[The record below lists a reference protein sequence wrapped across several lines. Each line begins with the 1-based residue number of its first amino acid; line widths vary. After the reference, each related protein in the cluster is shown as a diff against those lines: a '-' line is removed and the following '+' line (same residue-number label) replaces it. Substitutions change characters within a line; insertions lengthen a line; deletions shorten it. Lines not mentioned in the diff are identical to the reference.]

1 MYISYIDRF
10 QYRDDARV
18 SHPRPGI
25 RLQPEKGFDMNRGSI
40 SLAALLWLIIGF
52 LVIYPLSIL
61 VLESFKIAPT
71 DTWGIGNYLEFFRD
85 TYYLKTFANTLV
97 LSSLVL
103 LTATLFGVPLA
114 YILARYRQW
123 GKTVFTALILLPI
136 VLPAYAGVFA
146 FIIFFGKY
154 GTVNLLLM
162 DSGLIEAPINFIY
175 GLHGLVFV
183 QALHMLP
190 FIVLGLSAGFTNIDP
205 CFEEAAE
212 VEGASGFRRF
222 FTVSLPLC
230 TPSYLAG
237 AVIVF
242 LWPFTDWLTPLILGQ
257 VDFLPSVAYI
267 NIAYHFTDVHRKYLG
282 IVAVIVSSLVC
293 ISLFL
298 LARWWVERKK
308 YTGLSKGTTSEG
320 RVIEPSPLV
329 KSGAYLYMFFIAGL
343 VLLIPIVLG
352 LSAFSRRWVLEP
364 FPTYWTLDNFRLILL
379 ESPLLIK
386 NSFLFS
392 GVALLFGI
400 AFGLPAAY
408 IIVRTQVPGK
418 DALDFVITLML
429 AFPGMAVGV
438 AYLFGFWEGIPLA
451 RYWIIMP
458 LALFARRLPYFLRMA
473 HSSYLQLD
481 SSLEEASEVSG
492 VGKLRTFFSI
502 SLPLLLKG
510 VLVGVVMF
518 FIMAFQ
524 EISTAI
530 FLYRGGWETL
540 PIGIYLNWHRGMEFG
555 IAAAMAFLMIVITF
569 ILLLIISRVAGGILK
584 AAWGP
589 GGT

>member
-1 MYISYIDRF
+1 MS
-10 QYRDDARV
+10 
-18 SHPRPGI
+18 
-25 RLQPEKGFDMNRGSI
+25 RGNI
-40 SLAALLWLIIGF
+40 SLAALLWLVIAF
-52 LVIYPLSIL
+52 LVLYPMSIL
-61 VLESFKIAPT
+61 VLQSLKIAET
-71 DTWGIGNYLEFFRD
+71 DTWGISNYLEFFQD
-85 TYYLKTFANTLV
+85 TYYLKTFGNTLL
-97 LSSLVL
+97 LSTLVL
-103 LTATLFGVPLA
+103 LTTTLFGIPLA
-114 YILARYRQW
+114 YILARYRHW

-136 VLPAYAGVFA
+136 VLPAFAGVFA

-154 GTVNLLLM
+154 GTLNLLLM
-162 DSGLIEAPINFIY
+162 DTGLIKTPINFIY
-175 GLHGLVFV
+175 GIHGLVFV
-183 QALHMLP
+183 QSLHMLP

-222 FTVSLPLC
+222 ITVTLPLC
-230 TPSYLAG
+230 TPTYMAG

-267 NIAYHFTDVHRKYLG
+267 NIAYHFTDVHRKFMG
-282 IVAVIVSSLVC
+282 IVAVIVSSIVC

-308 YTGLSKGTTSEG
+308 YTGLSKGTTAEG

-329 KSGAYLYMFFIAGL
+329 KLGAYVYMIFIAIL

-352 LSAFSRRWVLEP
+352 LSAFSRRWVFEP
-364 FPTYWTLDNFRLILL
+364 FPTYWTLENFRVILL
-379 ESPLLIK
+379 ESPLLIQ
-386 NSFLFS
+386 NSFVFS
-392 GVALLFGI
+392 GVALIFGI

-408 IIVRTQVPGK
+408 IIVRTRVPGRN
-418 DALDFVITLML
+418 ALDFVITLML
-429 AFPGMAVGV
+429 AFPGIAVGV
-438 AYLFGFWEGIPLA
+438 GYLLGFWKGIPLA
-451 RYWIIMP
+451 QYWIIMP

-481 SSLEEASEVSG
+481 ISLEEASEVSG
-492 VGKLRTFFSI
+492 ASKLRTFLNI
-502 SLPLLLKG
+502 SLPLLIKG

>member
-1 MYISYIDRF
+1 MW
-10 QYRDDARV
+10 
-18 SHPRPGI
+18 
-25 RLQPEKGFDMNRGSI
+25 RGNL
-40 SLAALLWLIIGF
+40 SLAALLWLVVAF

-61 VLESFKIAPT
+61 LLESFKIAAT
-71 DTWGIGNYLEFFRD
+71 GGWGIGNYLGFFQE
-85 TYYLKTFANTLV
+85 TYYLKTFGNTLMLSTLV
-97 LSSLVL
+97 LLV
-103 LTATLFGVPLA
+103 TTLFGVPLA
-114 YILARYRQW
+114 YILARYRQY
-123 GKTVFTALILLPI
+123 GKTVLTALILLPI

-146 FIIFFGKY
+146 FIIFLGKY

-162 DSGLIEAPINFIY
+162 DLGVIRQPINFIY
-175 GLHGLVFV
+175 GFHGLVFI
-183 QALHMLP
+183 QSLHMLP
-190 FIVLGLSAGFTNIDP
+190 FIVLSLSAGFTNIDP
-205 CFEEAAE
+205 AFEEAAE
-212 VEGASGFRRF
+212 VEGATGFRRF
-222 FTVSLPLC
+222 LTVTLPLC

-237 AVIVF
+237 AVLVF
-242 LWPFTDWLTPLILGQ
+242 LWPFTDWLTPMILGQ

-267 NIAYHFTDVHRKYLG
+267 NISYHFTDVHRKYMG
-282 IVAVIVSSLVC
+282 IVAVVVSSLVC

-298 LARWWVERKK
+298 LARRWVERKK

-320 RVIEPSPLV
+320 RVIEPGPVL
-329 KSGAYLYMFFIAGL
+329 KSAAYLYMAFIAVL
-343 VLLIPIVLG
+343 VLLIPVVLG
-352 LSAFSRRWVLEP
+352 LAAFSRRWVFEP
-364 FPTYWTLDNFRLILL
+364 FPTFWTLANFKLILL

-392 GVALLFGI
+392 GMALLFGMV
-400 AFGLPAAY
+400 FGLPAAY
-408 IIVRTQVPGK
+408 IIVRTRVPGK
-418 DALDFVITLML
+418 NVLDFVITLML

-438 AYLFGFWEGIPLA
+438 SYLLGFWRGIPLA
-451 RYWIIMP
+451 THWIIMP

-481 SSLEEASEVSG
+481 VSLEEASEVSG
-492 VGKLRTFFSI
+492 VGKFKTFFYI

-518 FIMAFQ
+518 FVMAFQ

-569 ILLLIISRVAGGILK
+569 ILLLIIAKISGGILK

>member
-1 MYISYIDRF
+1 MS
-10 QYRDDARV
+10 
-18 SHPRPGI
+18 
-25 RLQPEKGFDMNRGSI
+25 RGNVI
-40 SLAALLWLIIGF
+40 LAALLWAIIAF
-52 LVIYPLSIL
+52 FVLYPLSIL
-61 VLESFKIAPT
+61 VLESFKISGT
-71 DTWGIGNYLEFFRD
+71 DNWGLNNYVEFFRD
-85 TYYLKTFANTLV
+85 TYYLKTFGNTLL
-97 LSSLVL
+97 LSTLLL
-103 LTATLFGVPLA
+103 LTTTIFGVPLA
-114 YILARYRQW
+114 YILARYRHR

-136 VLPAYAGVFA
+136 VLPAFAGVFA

-154 GTVNLLLM
+154 GTLNLLLM
-162 DSGLIEAPINFIY
+162 DIGIIEEPVNFIY
-175 GLHGLVFV
+175 GLHGLVFI

-205 CFEEAAE
+205 SFEEAAE

-222 FTVSLPLC
+222 FTITLPLC

-237 AVIVF
+237 AVLVF

-257 VDFLPSVAYI
+257 VDFLPSVSYI
-267 NIAYHFTDVHRKYLG
+267 NISYHFTDVHRKYMG
-282 IVAVIVSSLVC
+282 IVATVVSAVVC

-298 LARWWVERKK
+298 LARWWVEKRK

-320 RVIEPSPLV
+320 RVVEPSPFVRL
-329 KSGAYLYMFFIAGL
+329 GAYVFMAFIAVL

-352 LSAFSRRWVLEP
+352 LSAFSRRWVFEP
-364 FPTYWTLDNFRLILL
+364 FPTYWTLENFRLILL
-379 ESPLLIK
+379 ESPGLVK

-392 GVALLFGI
+392 GIALLFGI

-408 IIVRTQVPGK
+408 LIVRTRVPGK

-429 AFPGMAVGV
+429 AFPGIAVGV
-438 AYLFGFWEGIPLA
+438 SYLLAFWQGIPLA
-451 RYWIIMP
+451 THWIIMP

-481 SSLEEASEVSG
+481 PSLEEASEVSG
-492 VGKLRTFFSI
+492 AGKIRTFFSI

-569 ILLLIISRVAGGILK
+569 ILLMIISRIGGGVLK
-584 AAWGP
+584 AAWGA
-589 GGT
+589 GEN

>member
-1 MYISYIDRF
+1 MS
-10 QYRDDARV
+10 
-18 SHPRPGI
+18 
-25 RLQPEKGFDMNRGSI
+25 RGNI
-40 SLAALLWLIIGF
+40 SLAALLWLVIAF
-52 LVIYPLSIL
+52 LLIYPLSIL
-61 VLESFKIAPT
+61 VLESFKIAGT
-71 DTWGIGNYLEFFRD
+71 DRWGINNYLGFFQEA
-85 TYYLKTFANTLV
+85 YYLKIFGNTLL
-97 LSSLVL
+97 LSTLVL
-103 LTATLFGVPLA
+103 LTTTLFGVPLA
-114 YILARYRQW
+114 YILARYRTRW
-123 GKTVFTALILLPI
+123 KTVFTALILLPI

-154 GTVNLLLM
+154 GTLNLLLVET
-162 DSGLIEAPINFIY
+162 GLIKTPINFIY
-175 GLHGLVFV
+175 GLHGLVFI
-183 QALHMLP
+183 QSLHMLP
-190 FIVLGLSAGFTNIDP
+190 FIVLSLSAGFTNIDP
-205 CFEEAAE
+205 SFEEAAE

-222 FTVSLPLC
+222 FTVTLPLC
-230 TPSYLAG
+230 TPTYLAG

-257 VDFLPSVAYI
+257 IDFLPSTAYI
-267 NIAYHFTDVHRKYLG
+267 NIAYHFTDMHRKFMG
-282 IVAVIVSSLVC
+282 IVAVVVSSVVC
-293 ISLFL
+293 IGLFL
-298 LARWWVERKK
+298 LVRWWVERKK

-320 RVIEPSPLV
+320 RVIEPGLLV
-329 KSGAYLYMFFIAGL
+329 KLGAYLYMFFIAGL

-352 LSAFSRRWVLEP
+352 LAAFSRRWVLEP
-364 FPTYWTLDNFRLILL
+364 FPTYWTLENFRVILL
-379 ESPLLIK
+379 ETPLLIQ
-386 NSFLFS
+386 NSFVFS
-392 GVALLFGI
+392 GLALLFGV

-408 IIVRTQVPGK
+408 IIVRTRVPGRH
-418 DALDFVITLML
+418 ALDFVITLML
-429 AFPGMAVGV
+429 AFPGIAVGV
-438 AYLFGFWEGIPLA
+438 SYLLAFWKGIPLA
-451 RYWIIMP
+451 MYWIIMP

-481 SSLEEASEVSG
+481 ISLEEASEVSG
-492 VGKLRTFFSI
+492 AGKLRTFLNI

-569 ILLLIISRVAGGILK
+569 ILLLIISRIGGGILK

-589 GGT
+589 GET

>member
-1 MYISYIDRF
+1 MT
-10 QYRDDARV
+10 
-18 SHPRPGI
+18 
-25 RLQPEKGFDMNRGSI
+25 RGNILLST
-40 SLAALLWLIIGF
+40 LLWSIIAF
-52 LVIYPLSIL
+52 LVLYPLSIL
-61 VLESFKIAPT
+61 LVESFKIAGT
-71 DTWGIGNYLEFFRD
+71 GGWGISNYLEFFKD
-85 TYYLKTFANTLV
+85 TYYLKTFGNTLF
-97 LSSLVL
+97 LSTLVL
-103 LTATLFGVPLA
+103 LTTTLFGIPLS
-114 YILARYRQW
+114 YILARYRQR

-146 FIIFFGKY
+146 FIIFFGRF
-154 GTVNLLLM
+154 GTVNLLLIDM
-162 DSGLIEAPINFIY
+162 GLIKEPINFIY

-183 QALHMLP
+183 QSLHMLP
-190 FIVLGLSAGFTNIDP
+190 FIVLSLSAGFTNIDP

-212 VEGASGFRRF
+212 VEGASGFWRF
-222 FTVSLPLC
+222 LTVTLPLC
-230 TPSYLAG
+230 TPTYLAG

-267 NIAYHFTDVHRKYLG
+267 NIAYHFTDMHRKYMG
-282 IVAVIVSSLVC
+282 IVAVVVSSIVC
-293 ISLFL
+293 ITLFL

-308 YTGLSKGTTSEG
+308 YTGLSKGTTAEG

-329 KSGAYLYMFFIAGL
+329 KVGSYVYMIFIALL

-352 LSAFSRRWVLEP
+352 LAAFSRRWVLEP
-364 FPTYWTLDNFRLILL
+364 FPSYWTLENFRLILL
-379 ESPLLIK
+379 ESPGLIM
-386 NSFLFS
+386 NSFKFS
-392 GVALLFGI
+392 LIALLFGI
-400 AFGLPAAY
+400 VFGLPAAY
-408 IIVRTQVPGK
+408 LIVRTRMPGR

-429 AFPGMAVGV
+429 AFPGIAVGV
-438 AYLFGFWEGIPLA
+438 SYLLGFWKTTPVPLA
-451 RYWIIMP
+451 DYWIIMA

-473 HSSYLQLD
+473 HASYLQLD
-481 SSLEEASEVSG
+481 ISLEEASEVSG
-492 VGKLRTFFSI
+492 AGKIRTFFNI

-530 FLYRGGWETL
+530 FLYKGGWETL

-569 ILLLIISRVAGGILK
+569 ILLLIISRISGGVLK

>member
-1 MYISYIDRF
+1 MS
-10 QYRDDARV
+10 
-18 SHPRPGI
+18 
-25 RLQPEKGFDMNRGSI
+25 RGDY
-40 SLAALLWLIIGF
+40 SLSTFIWLVIAL

-61 VLESFKIAPT
+61 LFESFKIVET
-71 DTWGIGNYLEFFRD
+71 GGFGIGNFLEFFQD
-85 TYYLKTFANTLV
+85 AYYLKTFANTLW
-97 LSSLVL
+97 LSTLVL
-103 LTATLFGVPLA
+103 LTSTVFGIPLA
-114 YILARYRQW
+114 YILARYRQY
-123 GKTVFTALILLPI
+123 GKTIFTALILLPI

-146 FIIFFGKY
+146 FVIFFGKF
-154 GTVNLLLM
+154 GTLNLLLM
-162 DSGLIEAPINFIY
+162 ETGLIRTPINFIY

-190 FIVLGLSAGFTNIDP
+190 FIVLSLAAGFTQIDP
-205 CFEEAAE
+205 AFEEAAE

-222 FTVSLPLC
+222 ITVTLPLC
-230 TPSYLAG
+230 TPTYLAG

-257 VDFLPSVAYI
+257 VDYLPSIAYI
-267 NIAYHFTDVHRKYLG
+267 NIAYHFTDVHRKYMG
-282 IVAVIVSSLVC
+282 IVAVVVSSVVC

-298 LARWWVERKK
+298 LARWWVEKKK

-320 RVIEPSPLV
+320 RIIEPGLLIKTS
-329 KSGAYLYMFFIAGL
+329 AYLYMGL
-343 VLLIPIVLG
+343 TAFVVLLIPIVLG
-352 LSAFSRRWVLEP
+352 LSAFSRRWVFTP
-364 FPTYWTLDNFRLILL
+364 FPTYWTLDNFKVILA
-379 ESPLLIK
+379 ESPLLVQ
-386 NSFLFS
+386 NSFVFS
-392 GVALLFGI
+392 AVALLFGI
-400 AFGLPAAY
+400 VFGLPAAY
-408 IIVRTQVPGK
+408 LIVRTKVRGK

-429 AFPGMAVGV
+429 AFPGMAIGV
-438 AYLFGFWEGIPLA
+438 SYLLAFWNTIPLA
-451 RYWIIMP
+451 THWMIMP

-481 SSLEEASEVSG
+481 ISLEEASEVSG
-492 VGKLRTFFSI
+492 VGKLRTFFYI
-502 SLPLLLKG
+502 SLPLLIKG

-569 ILLLIISRVAGGILK
+569 ILLLIISRIGGSILK

-589 GGT
+589 GSR

>member
-1 MYISYIDRF
+1 MT
-10 QYRDDARV
+10 
-18 SHPRPGI
+18 
-25 RLQPEKGFDMNRGSI
+25 RGNF
-40 SLAALLWLIIGF
+40 SLAALLWSVVAF
-52 LVIYPLSIL
+52 LVLYPLSFL
-61 VLESFKIAPT
+61 VLESFKIAA
-71 DTWGIGNYLEFFRD
+71 DGGFGIANYLGFFQD
-85 TYYLKTFANTLV
+85 SYYLKTFGNTLL
-97 LSSLVL
+97 LSILVL
-103 LTATLFGVPLA
+103 ATSTVFGVPLA

-162 DSGLIEAPINFIY
+162 HAGLIAKPINFIY
-175 GLHGLVFV
+175 GLHGVVFV

-190 FIVLGLSAGFTNIDP
+190 FIVLSLSAGFTNIDP
-205 CFEEAAE
+205 SFEEAAE

-222 FTVSLPLC
+222 MTISLPLC
-230 TPSYLAG
+230 TPNYLAG

-267 NIAYHFTDVHRKYLG
+267 NIAYHFTDMHRKYMG
-282 IVAVIVSSLVC
+282 IVAVVVSSLVC
-293 ISLFL
+293 IGLFL
-298 LARWWVERKK
+298 IARWAVEKRK

-320 RVIEPSPLV
+320 RVIQPGPLL
-329 KSGAYLYMFFIAGL
+329 KTGAYGYMLLVAIL
-343 VLLIPIVLG
+343 VLLIPVVLG
-352 LSAFSRRWVLEP
+352 LAAFSRRWVFEP
-364 FPTYWTLDNFRLILL
+364 FPTYWTLENFKVILW
-379 ESPLLIK
+379 ETPLLIK
-386 NSFLFS
+386 NSFVFS
-392 GVALLFGI
+392 GLALVFGVT
-400 AFGLPAAY
+400 FGLPTAY
-408 IIVRTQVPGK
+408 LIVRTRVPGK

-438 AYLFGFWEGIPLA
+438 SYLLAFWEGIPLA
-451 RYWIIMP
+451 THWVIMP
-458 LALFARRLPYFLRMA
+458 LALFARRMPYFLRMA

-481 SSLEEASEVSG
+481 ASLEEASEVSG
-492 VGKLRTFFSI
+492 AGKLRTFMYI

-540 PIGIYLNWHRGMEFG
+540 PIGIYLNWNRGMEFG
-555 IAAAMAFLMIVITF
+555 IAAAMAFLMIAITF
-569 ILLLIISRVAGGILK
+569 VLLLIISKISGGILK

>member
-1 MYISYIDRF
+1 MF
-10 QYRDDARV
+10 
-18 SHPRPGI
+18 
-25 RLQPEKGFDMNRGSI
+25 RGNAF
-40 SLAALLWLIIGF
+40 LATLLWLIIAF
-52 LVIYPLSIL
+52 LVLYPLSIL
-61 VLESFKIAPT
+61 VFQSFKISGT
-71 DTWGIGNYLEFFRD
+71 NVSGIANYLEFFKD
-85 TYYLKTFANTLV
+85 TYYLKTFGNTLV
-97 LSSLVL
+97 LSTLVL
-103 LTATLFGVPLA
+103 MTTTVFGVPLS
-114 YILARYRQW
+114 YILARYRQR

-146 FIIFFGKY
+146 FIIFFGRF
-154 GTVNLLLM
+154 GTLNLLLM
-162 DSGLIEAPINFIY
+162 ETGLIKAPINFIY

-183 QALHMLP
+183 QSLHMLP
-190 FIVLGLSAGFTNIDP
+190 FIVLSLSAGFTNIDP
-205 CFEEAAE
+205 SFEEAAE
-212 VEGASGFRRF
+212 VEGASGFWRF
-222 FTVSLPLC
+222 FTVTLPLC

-282 IVAVIVSSLVC
+282 IVAVVVSSIVC

-320 RVIEPSPLV
+320 RVIEPGPIV
-329 KSGAYLYMFFIAGL
+329 KFGAYLYMFFIAAL
-343 VLLIPIVLG
+343 VMMIPIVLG
-352 LSAFSRRWVLEP
+352 LAAFSRRWVLEP
-364 FPTYWTLDNFRLILL
+364 FPTYWTLENFRVILL
-379 ESPLLIK
+379 ETPHLLQ
-386 NSFLFS
+386 NSFVYS
-392 GVALLFGI
+392 GIALLFGV

-408 IIVRTQVPGK
+408 IIVRTRVPGRN
-418 DALDFVITLML
+418 ALDFVITLML

-438 AYLFGFWEGIPLA
+438 SYLLAFWKDIPLA
-451 RYWIIMP
+451 HYWIIMP

-481 SSLEEASEVSG
+481 VSLEEASEVSG
-492 VGKLRTFFSI
+492 AGKFRTFLYI
-502 SLPLLLKG
+502 SLPLLVKG

-569 ILLLIISRVAGGILK
+569 ILLMIIARIGGGILK

>member
-1 MYISYIDRF
+1 MS
-10 QYRDDARV
+10 
-18 SHPRPGI
+18 
-25 RLQPEKGFDMNRGSI
+25 RGSTF
-40 SLAALLWLIIGF
+40 LATLLWLIIAF
-52 LVIYPLSIL
+52 LVVYPLSIL
-61 VLESFKIAPT
+61 LGESFKIAGT
-71 DTWGIGNYLEFFRD
+71 AASGLSNYLEFFRD

-97 LSSLVL
+97 LSTLVL
-103 LTATLFGVPLA
+103 LTTTVFGVPLA
-114 YILARYRQW
+114 YILARYRQR
-123 GKTVFTALILLPI
+123 GKTVFTALTLLPI

-154 GTVNLLLM
+154 GTLNLLLKAA
-162 DSGLIEAPINFIY
+162 GLTKAPINFIY

-183 QALHMLP
+183 QSLHMLP

-205 CFEEAAE
+205 SFEEAAE
-212 VEGASGFRRF
+212 VEGASGFWRF
-222 FTVSLPLC
+222 FTVTLPLC
-230 TPSYLAG
+230 APSYLAG

-267 NIAYHFTDVHRKYLG
+267 NIAYHFTDMRRKSMG
-282 IVAVIVSSLVC
+282 VVAVVVASIVC
-293 ISLFL
+293 ICLFL

-320 RVIEPSPLV
+320 RVIEPGPLL
-329 KSGAYLYMFFIAGL
+329 KLAAYVYMFFIAAL
-343 VLLIPIVLG
+343 VLLIPVVLG
-352 LSAFSRRWVLEP
+352 LAAFSRRWVLEP
-364 FPTYWTLDNFRLILL
+364 LPTYWTLDNFRLILMD
-379 ESPLLIK
+379 SPLYIK
-386 NSFLFS
+386 NSFVFS
-392 GVALLFGI
+392 GVALVCGI
-400 AFGLPAAY
+400 AFGLPASY
-408 IIVRTQVPGK
+408 IIVRTRIPGRNM
-418 DALDFVITLML
+418 LDFVITLML

-438 AYLFGFWEGIPLA
+438 SYLLAFWQTIPLA

-473 HSSYLQLD
+473 HASYLQLD
-481 SSLEEASEVSG
+481 VSLEEASEVSG
-492 VGKLRTFFSI
+492 AGKLRTFMNI

-569 ILLLIISRVAGGILK
+569 ILLLIIARIGGGILK

>member
-1 MYISYIDRF
+1 MS
-10 QYRDDARV
+10 
-18 SHPRPGI
+18 
-25 RLQPEKGFDMNRGSI
+25 RGSI
-40 SLAALLWLIIGF
+40 SLAALLWLVIAF
-52 LVIYPLSIL
+52 LVIYPLSFL
-61 VLESFKIAPT
+61 VLESFKIAKI
-71 DTWGIGNYLEFFRD
+71 DSWGINNYLEFFQD
-85 TYYLKTFANTLV
+85 TYYLKCFGNTLL
-97 LSSLVL
+97 LSTLVL
-103 LTATLFGVPLA
+103 LTTTVFGIPLA
-114 YILARYRQW
+114 YILARYRHW

-136 VLPAYAGVFA
+136 VLPAFAGVFA

-154 GTVNLLLM
+154 GTLNLLLM
-162 DSGLIEAPINFIY
+162 DTGLIETPINFIY
-175 GLHGLVFV
+175 GLHGLVFI
-183 QALHMLP
+183 QSLHLLP

-205 CFEEAAE
+205 SFEEAAE

-222 FTVSLPLC
+222 ITVTLPLC
-230 TPSYLAG
+230 TPTYLAG

-257 VDFLPSVAYI
+257 LDFLPSIAYL
-267 NIAYHFTDVHRKYLG
+267 NIAYHFTDMHRKYMG
-282 IVAVIVSSLVC
+282 IVAVVVSSIVC

-298 LARWWVERKK
+298 VARWWVERKK
-308 YTGLSKGTTSEG
+308 YTGLSKGTTAEG

-329 KSGAYLYMFFIAGL
+329 KFGAYVYMIFISIL

-352 LSAFSRRWVLEP
+352 LSAFSRRWVFEP
-364 FPTYWTLDNFRLILL
+364 FPTYWTLDNFRVILL

-386 NSFLFS
+386 NSFVFS

-408 IIVRTQVPGK
+408 IIVRTRVLGRN
-418 DALDFVITLML
+418 ALDFVITLML

-438 AYLFGFWEGIPLA
+438 SYLLGFWKGIPLA
-451 RYWIIMP
+451 QYWIIMP

-481 SSLEEASEVSG
+481 ISLEEASEVSG
-492 VGKLRTFFSI
+492 AGKLRTFFYI
-502 SLPLLLKG
+502 SLPLVVKG

-540 PIGIYLNWHRGMEFG
+540 PIGIFLNWHRGMEFG

>member
-1 MYISYIDRF
+1 MS
-10 QYRDDARV
+10 
-18 SHPRPGI
+18 
-25 RLQPEKGFDMNRGSI
+25 RGNF
-40 SLAALLWLIIGF
+40 SLAALLWLVIAF
-52 LVIYPLSIL
+52 LVVYPLSIL
-61 VLESFKIAPT
+61 VLESFKIAAT
-71 DTWGIGNYLEFFRD
+71 GSWGLGNYLGFFKE
-85 TYYLKTFANTLV
+85 TYYLKTFGNTLV
-97 LSSLVL
+97 LSALVL
-103 LTATLFGVPLA
+103 LTTTVFGIPLA
-114 YILARYRQW
+114 YILARYRQH

-162 DSGLIEAPINFIY
+162 DLGLLRQPINFIY
-175 GLHGLVFV
+175 GFHGLVFI
-183 QALHMLP
+183 QSLHMLP
-190 FIVLGLSAGFTNIDP
+190 FIVLSLSAGFTNIDP
-205 CFEEAAE
+205 AFEEAAE

-222 FTVSLPLC
+222 VTVTLPLC

-257 VDFLPSVAYI
+257 VDILPSVAYI
-267 NIAYHFTDVHRKYLG
+267 NIAYHFTDEHRKYMG
-282 IVAVIVSSLVC
+282 IVAVVISSLVC
-293 ISLFL
+293 IFLFL

-320 RVIEPSPLV
+320 RVIEPGLLL
-329 KSGAYLYMFFIAGL
+329 KSGAYAYMIFIAAL
-343 VLLIPIVLG
+343 VLLIPVVLG
-352 LSAFSRRWVLEP
+352 LSAFSRRWVFEP
-364 FPTYWTLDNFRLILL
+364 FPTYWTLQNFKLILL

-392 GVALLFGI
+392 GLALLFGMV
-400 AFGLPAAY
+400 FGLPAAY
-408 IIVRTQVPGK
+408 LIVRTRVRGK

-438 AYLFGFWEGIPLA
+438 SYLLGFWRSIPLA
-451 RYWIIMP
+451 TYWVIMP

-481 SSLEEASEVSG
+481 VSLEEASEVSG
-492 VGKLRTFFSI
+492 VGKFRTFFYI
-502 SLPLLLKG
+502 SLPLLIKG

-569 ILLLIISRVAGGILK
+569 ILLLIIARISGGILK

>member
-1 MYISYIDRF
+1 MS
-10 QYRDDARV
+10 
-18 SHPRPGI
+18 
-25 RLQPEKGFDMNRGSI
+25 RGNI
-40 SLAALLWLIIGF
+40 SLAALLWLVIAF
-52 LVIYPLSIL
+52 LVLYPMSIL
-61 VLESFKIAPT
+61 VLQSLKIVGT
-71 DTWGIGNYLEFFRD
+71 DTWGINNYLEFFQD
-85 TYYLKTFANTLV
+85 TYYLKTFGNTLL
-97 LSSLVL
+97 LSTLVL
-103 LTATLFGVPLA
+103 LTTTLFGIPLA
-114 YILARYRQW
+114 YILARYRHW

-136 VLPAYAGVFA
+136 VLPAFAGVFA

-154 GTVNLLLM
+154 GTLNLLLM
-162 DSGLIEAPINFIY
+162 ETGLIKTPINFIY
-175 GLHGLVFV
+175 GIHGLVFV
-183 QALHMLP
+183 QSLHMLP

-222 FTVSLPLC
+222 FTVTLPLC
-230 TPSYLAG
+230 TPTYMAG

-267 NIAYHFTDVHRKYLG
+267 NIAYHFTDVHRKFMG
-282 IVAVIVSSLVC
+282 IVAVIVSSIVC
-293 ISLFL
+293 IGLFL

-308 YTGLSKGTTSEG
+308 YTGLSKGTTAEG

-329 KSGAYLYMFFIAGL
+329 KLGAYVYMIFIAIL

-352 LSAFSRRWVLEP
+352 LSAFSRRWVFEP
-364 FPTYWTLDNFRLILL
+364 LPTYWTLENFRVILL
-379 ESPLLIK
+379 ESPLLIQ
-386 NSFLFS
+386 NSFVYS
-392 GVALLFGI
+392 GIALLFGI

-408 IIVRTQVPGK
+408 IIVRTRVPGRN
-418 DALDFVITLML
+418 ALDFVITLML
-429 AFPGMAVGV
+429 AFPGIAVGV
-438 AYLFGFWEGIPLA
+438 GYLLGFWKGIPLA
-451 RYWIIMP
+451 QYWIIMP

-481 SSLEEASEVSG
+481 VSLEEASEVAG
-492 VGKLRTFFSI
+492 AGKLRTFLNI
-502 SLPLLLKG
+502 SLPLLIKG

>member
-1 MYISYIDRF
+1 MS
-10 QYRDDARV
+10 
-18 SHPRPGI
+18 
-25 RLQPEKGFDMNRGSI
+25 RGNI
-40 SLAALLWLIIGF
+40 FLAALLWLVIAF

-61 VLESFKIAPT
+61 VVESFKIVKT
-71 DTWGIGNYLEFFRD
+71 GSWGINNYLEFFQD
-85 TYYLKTFANTLV
+85 TYYLKTFGNTLL
-97 LSSLVL
+97 LSTLVL
-103 LTATLFGVPLA
+103 LTTTVFGIPLA
-114 YILARYRQW
+114 YILARYRHW

-136 VLPAYAGVFA
+136 VLPAFAGVFA

-154 GTVNLLLM
+154 GTLNLLLM
-162 DSGLIEAPINFIY
+162 DTGLIEKPINFIY
-175 GLHGLVFV
+175 GIHGLVFV
-183 QALHMLP
+183 QSLHMLP

-212 VEGASGFRRF
+212 VAGASGFRRF
-222 FTVSLPLC
+222 ITVTLPLC
-230 TPSYLAG
+230 TPTYMAG

-257 VDFLPSVAYI
+257 VDFLPSIAYL
-267 NIAYHFTDVHRKYLG
+267 NIAYHFTDMHRKYMG
-282 IVAVIVSSLVC
+282 IVAVVVSSIVC

-298 LARWWVERKK
+298 VARWWVERKK
-308 YTGLSKGTTSEG
+308 YTALSKGTTAEG

-329 KSGAYLYMFFIAGL
+329 KFGAYVYMVFISFL

-352 LSAFSRRWVLEP
+352 LSAFSRRWVFEP
-364 FPTYWTLDNFRLILL
+364 FPTHWTLENFRVILL
-379 ESPLLIK
+379 ESPLLIQ
-386 NSFLFS
+386 NSFVFS

-408 IIVRTQVPGK
+408 IIVRTRVPGRN
-418 DALDFVITLML
+418 ALDFVITLML

-438 AYLFGFWEGIPLA
+438 SYLLGFWKGIPLA
-451 RYWIIMP
+451 QYWIIMP

-481 SSLEEASEVSG
+481 ISLEEASEVSG
-492 VGKLRTFFSI
+492 AGKLRTFFYI
-502 SLPLLLKG
+502 SLPLLVKG

-540 PIGIYLNWHRGMEFG
+540 PIGIFLNWHRGMEFG

>member
-1 MYISYIDRF
+1 MT
-10 QYRDDARV
+10 
-18 SHPRPGI
+18 
-25 RLQPEKGFDMNRGSI
+25 RGNI
-40 SLAALLWLIIGF
+40 LLATLLWSVIAF
-52 LVIYPLSIL
+52 LVVYPLSIL
-61 VLESFKIAPT
+61 VVESFKIAET
-71 DTWGIGNYLEFFRD
+71 GTWGISNYLEFFED
-85 TYYLKTFANTLV
+85 AYYLKIFGNTLV
-97 LSSLVL
+97 LSTLVL
-103 LTATLFGVPLA
+103 LSTTIFGVPLS
-114 YILARYRQW
+114 YILARYRHW

-162 DSGLIEAPINFIY
+162 EMGLIKTPINLIY
-175 GLHGLVFV
+175 GLHGLVCI
-183 QALHMLP
+183 QTLHMLP
-190 FIVLGLSAGFTNIDP
+190 FIALSLSAGFTNIDP
-205 CFEEAAE
+205 SFEEAAE
-212 VEGASGFRRF
+212 VEGASGFWRF
-222 FTVSLPLC
+222 FTVTLPLC

-257 VDFLPSVAYI
+257 VDYLPSIAYI
-267 NIAYHFTDVHRKYLG
+267 NIAYHFTDMHRKYMG
-282 IVAVIVSSLVC
+282 IVAVVVSSAVC
-293 ISLFL
+293 IILFL
-298 LARWWVERKK
+298 LAKWWVERKK

-320 RVIEPSPLV
+320 RVIEPGPLIKV
-329 KSGAYLYMFFIAGL
+329 GSYVYMVCIAIL
-343 VLLIPIVLG
+343 VLLIPAVLG
-352 LSAFSRRWVLEP
+352 LAAFSRRWVFEP

-379 ESPLLIK
+379 ETPLLIK
-386 NSFLFS
+386 NSFVFS
-392 GVALLFGI
+392 GVALFFGI

-408 IIVRTQVPGK
+408 LIVRTRVPGK

-438 AYLFGFWEGIPLA
+438 SYLLAFWQAIPLA
-451 RYWIIMP
+451 THWVIMP

-481 SSLEEASEVSG
+481 ISLEEASEVSG
-492 VGKLRTFFSI
+492 AGKLRTFLNI

-555 IAAAMAFLMIVITF
+555 IAAAMAFLMIVVTF
-569 ILLLIISRVAGGILK
+569 ILLLIISRIGGGVLK

>member
-1 MYISYIDRF
+1 M
-10 QYRDDARV
+10 
-18 SHPRPGI
+18 PRGNI
-25 RLQPEKGFDMNRGSI
+25 LLSAF
-40 SLAALLWLIIGF
+40 LWLVIAF
-52 LVIYPLSIL
+52 LVIYPLSFL
-61 VLESFKIAPT
+61 VMESFKLAET
-71 DTWGIGNYLEFFRD
+71 GGWGLSNYLEFFRD
-85 TYYLKTFANTLV
+85 TYYLKTFGNTLV
-97 LSSLVL
+97 LSTLVL
-103 LTATLFGVPLA
+103 LATTVFGVPLS
-114 YILARYRQW
+114 YIMARYRQR

-146 FIIFFGKY
+146 FIIFFGKF
-154 GTVNLLLM
+154 GTLNLLLM
-162 DSGLIEAPINFIY
+162 EAGLIKTPINFIY

-190 FIVLGLSAGFTNIDP
+190 FIVLSLSAGFTNIDP
-205 CFEEAAE
+205 SFEEAAE
-212 VEGASGFRRF
+212 VEGASGFWRF
-222 FTVSLPLC
+222 ITITLPLC
-230 TPSYLAG
+230 TPNYLAG

-267 NIAYHFTDVHRKYLG
+267 NIAYHFTDVHRKYMG
-282 IVAVIVSSLVC
+282 IVAVVISSVVC
-293 ISLFL
+293 IALFL
-298 LARWWVERKK
+298 IARWYVEKRK

-320 RVIEPSPLV
+320 RVIEPGPVV
-329 KSGAYLYMFFIAGL
+329 KAGAYGYMIFIALL
-343 VLLIPIVLG
+343 VLLIPVVLG
-352 LSAFSRRWVLEP
+352 MSAFSRRWVFEP
-364 FPTYWTLDNFRLILL
+364 FPTYWTLENFRVILL
-379 ESPLLIK
+379 ESPGLIK

-392 GVALLFGI
+392 AIALVFGV

-408 IIVRTQVPGK
+408 IIVRTRVPGK

-438 AYLFGFWEGIPLA
+438 SYLLAFWEGIPLA
-451 RYWIIMP
+451 THWIVMP

-473 HSSYLQLD
+473 HSAYLQLD
-481 SSLEEASEVSG
+481 ISLEEASEVSG
-492 VGKLRTFFSI
+492 VGKVRTFMRI
-502 SLPLLLKG
+502 SLPLLVKG

-569 ILLLIISRVAGGILK
+569 ILLLIIARIGGGILK

-589 GGT
+589 GTK

>member
-1 MYISYIDRF
+1 MS
-10 QYRDDARV
+10 
-18 SHPRPGI
+18 
-25 RLQPEKGFDMNRGSI
+25 RGSI
-40 SLAALLWLIIGF
+40 SLAALLWLVIAF
-52 LVIYPLSIL
+52 LVLYPLSFL
-61 VLESFKIAPT
+61 VVESFKISGT
-71 DTWGIGNYLEFFRD
+71 DSWGIKNYLEFFQD
-85 TYYLKTFANTLV
+85 AYYLKTFGNTLL
-97 LSSLVL
+97 LSTL
-103 LTATLFGVPLA
+103 LLMTTTVFGVPLA
-114 YILARYRQW
+114 YILARYRHW

-136 VLPAYAGVFA
+136 VLPAFAGVFA

-154 GTVNLLLM
+154 GTLNLLLM
-162 DSGLIEAPINFIY
+162 DTGLIEKPLNFIY
-175 GLHGLVFV
+175 GLHGLVFI
-183 QALHMLP
+183 QSLHMLP

-222 FTVSLPLC
+222 FTVTLPLC

-237 AVIVF
+237 AVLVF

-257 VDFLPSVAYI
+257 VDVLPSVAYI
-267 NIAYHFTDVHRKYLG
+267 NIAYHFTDMHRKYMG
-282 IVAVIVSSLVC
+282 IVAVVIAAIAC

-298 LARWWVERKK
+298 LARRWVEKRK

-320 RVIEPSPLV
+320 RVIEPSALV
-329 KSGAYLYMFFIAGL
+329 KAGAYVYMVFIAGL

-352 LSAFSRRWVLEP
+352 IAAFSRTWVFEA
-364 FPTYWTLDNFRLILL
+364 FPTHWTLENFRLILL
-379 ESPLLIK
+379 ESPGLIK

-392 GVALLFGI
+392 GIALIFGI
-400 AFGLPAAY
+400 AFGLPVAY
-408 IIVRTQVPGK
+408 LIVRTRVPGK

-429 AFPGMAVGV
+429 AFPGIAIGV
-438 AYLFGFWEGIPLA
+438 SYLLAFWKGIPLA
-451 RYWIIMP
+451 HYWIIMP

-481 SSLEEASEVSG
+481 PSLEEASEVSG
-492 VGKLRTFFSI
+492 AGKVRTFFHI

-524 EISTAI
+524 EISTAV
-530 FLYRGGWETL
+530 FLYKGGWETL

-569 ILLLIISRVAGGILK
+569 ILLLIISRIGGGVLK
-584 AAWGP
+584 AAWGAAEK
-589 GGT
+589 

>member
-1 MYISYIDRF
+1 MS
-10 QYRDDARV
+10 
-18 SHPRPGI
+18 
-25 RLQPEKGFDMNRGSI
+25 RGNI
-40 SLAALLWLIIGF
+40 VLATLLWLVIAF
-52 LVIYPLSIL
+52 LVVYPLSIL
-61 VLESFKIAPT
+61 VLEGFKIAGT
-71 DTWGIGNYLEFFRD
+71 DSWGIDNYLQFFQD
-85 TYYLKTFANTLV
+85 AYYLKIFGNTLILSTLV
-97 LSSLVL
+97 LLA
-103 LTATLFGVPLA
+103 TTLFGLPLA

-136 VLPAYAGVFA
+136 VLPAYAGIFA
-146 FIIFFGKY
+146 FIIFLGKY

-162 DSGLIEAPINFIY
+162 KTGLIKTPINFIY
-175 GLHGLVFV
+175 GLHGLVFI

-190 FIVLGLSAGFTNIDP
+190 FIVLGLSAGFTTIDP
-205 CFEEAAE
+205 SFEEAAE
-212 VEGASGFRRF
+212 VQGASGFWRF
-222 FTVSLPLC
+222 LTVTLPLC

-267 NIAYHFTDVHRKYLG
+267 NIAYHFTDMHRKYMG
-282 IVAVIVSSLVC
+282 IVAVVVSSTVC
-293 ISLFL
+293 ITLFL

-320 RVIEPSPLV
+320 RVIEPGALL
-329 KSGAYLYMFFIAGL
+329 KWGAYLYMLFVASL
-343 VLLIPIVLG
+343 VLVIPIVLG
-352 LSAFSRRWVLEP
+352 LAAFSRRWVFEP
-364 FPTYWTLDNFRLILL
+364 LPTYWTLDNFKLIFL
-379 ESPLLIK
+379 ETPLLIQ
-386 NSFLFS
+386 NSFVFS

-408 IIVRTQVPGK
+408 LIVRTRVPGR

-429 AFPGMAVGV
+429 AFPGIAVGV
-438 AYLFGFWEGIPLA
+438 SYLLAFWKDIPLA
-451 RYWIIMP
+451 SHWIIMP

-481 SSLEEASEVSG
+481 ISLEEASEVAG
-492 VGKLRTFFSI
+492 AGKLRTFLNI
-502 SLPLLLKG
+502 SLPLLVKG

-540 PIGIYLNWHRGMEFG
+540 PIGIYLNWNRGMEFG
-555 IAAAMAFLMIVITF
+555 IAAAMAFVMIVITF
-569 ILLLIISRVAGGILK
+569 VLLLIISRIAGGILK

-589 GGT
+589 GGA

>member
-1 MYISYIDRF
+1 MT
-10 QYRDDARV
+10 
-18 SHPRPGI
+18 
-25 RLQPEKGFDMNRGSI
+25 RGTI
-40 SLAALLWLIIGF
+40 FLATLLWLVIAL
-52 LVIYPLSIL
+52 LVVYPLSIL
-61 VLESFKIAPT
+61 ALESFKSAGT
-71 DTWGIGNYLEFFRD
+71 NGWSLSNYLEFFQD
-85 TYYLKTFANTLV
+85 AYYLKTFGNTLV
-97 LSSLVL
+97 LSTLVL
-103 LTATLFGVPLA
+103 LATTLFGVPLS
-114 YILARYRQW
+114 YILARYRHR

-154 GTVNLLLM
+154 GTLNLLLM
-162 DSGLIEAPINFIY
+162 ETGLIKTPINFIY
-175 GLHGLVFV
+175 GLRGLVFI
-183 QALHMLP
+183 QTLHMLP
-190 FIVLGLSAGFTNIDP
+190 FIALSLAAGFTNIDP
-205 CFEEAAE
+205 AFEEAAE
-212 VEGASGFRRF
+212 VEGASGFWRF
-222 FTVSLPLC
+222 ITVTLPLC

-257 VDFLPSVAYI
+257 VDYLPSIAYI
-267 NIAYHFTDVHRKYLG
+267 NIAYHFTDMHRKYMG
-282 IVAVIVSSLVC
+282 IVAVVVSSTVC
-293 ISLFL
+293 ITLFL
-298 LARWWVERKK
+298 LAKWWVERKK

-320 RVIEPSPLV
+320 RVIEPAPLTKFGSYV
-329 KSGAYLYMFFIAGL
+329 YMVCIAVL
-343 VLLIPIVLG
+343 VLLIPLVLG
-352 LSAFSRRWVLEP
+352 LAAFSRRWVFEP
-364 FPTYWTLDNFRLILL
+364 FPTYWTLENFRLILL
-379 ESPLLIK
+379 ETPLLIK
-386 NSFLFS
+386 NSFVFS

-408 IIVRTQVPGK
+408 LVARTRVPGK

-438 AYLFGFWEGIPLA
+438 SYLLAFWQGIPLA
-451 RYWIIMP
+451 THWVIMP

-481 SSLEEASEVSG
+481 VSLEEASEVSG
-492 VGKLRTFFSI
+492 AGKLRTFLNI
-502 SLPLLLKG
+502 SLPLLLRG

-555 IAAAMAFLMIVITF
+555 IAAAMAFLMIVVTF
-569 ILLLIISRVAGGILK
+569 ILLLIISRIGGSVLK

>member
-1 MYISYIDRF
+1 
-10 QYRDDARV
+10 V
-18 SHPRPGI
+18 
-25 RLQPEKGFDMNRGSI
+25 
-40 SLAALLWLIIGF
+40 
-52 LVIYPLSIL
+52 VYPLSIL
-61 VLESFKIAPT
+61 VVESFRIAESGG
-71 DTWGIGNYLEFFRD
+71 WGIHNYQEFFQD
-85 TYYLKTFANTLV
+85 TYYLKTFGNTLMLSTLV
-97 LSSLVL
+97 LLV
-103 LTATLFGVPLA
+103 TTLFGIPLS
-114 YILARYRQW
+114 YILARYRQR
-123 GKTVFTALILLPI
+123 GKTLFTALILLPI

-146 FIIFFGKY
+146 FVIFFGKF

-162 DSGLIEAPINFIY
+162 DLGITQTPINFIY

-183 QALHMLP
+183 QSLHLLP
-190 FIVLGLSAGFTNIDP
+190 FIVLSLSAGFTTIDP
-205 CFEEAAE
+205 SFEEAAE

-222 FTVSLPLC
+222 ITVTLPLC
-230 TPSYLAG
+230 TPTYLAG

-242 LWPFTDWLTPLILGQ
+242 LWPFTDWLTPMILGQ

-267 NIAYHFTDVHRKYLG
+267 NIAYHFTDVHRKYMG
-282 IVAVIVSSLVC
+282 IVAVVVSSLVC
-293 ISLFL
+293 IGLFL

-320 RVIEPSPLV
+320 RVIEPSPVIKWL
-329 KSGAYLYMFFIAGL
+329 SYLYTFFISAL

-352 LSAFSRRWVLEP
+352 LSAFSRRWVFEP
-364 FPTYWTLDNFRLILL
+364 FPTHWTLENFRVILL
-379 ESPLLIK
+379 ESPLLIQ
-386 NSFLFS
+386 NSFVFS
-392 GVALLFGI
+392 GIALIFGM

-408 IIVRTQVPGK
+408 LIVRTRVRGK

-429 AFPGMAVGV
+429 AFPGIAVGV
-438 AYLFGFWEGIPLA
+438 SYLLGFWEGLPLA
-451 RYWIIMP
+451 THWIIMP

-481 SSLEEASEVSG
+481 VSLEEASEVSG
-492 VGKLRTFFSI
+492 VGKFRTFFYI

-569 ILLLIISRVAGGILK
+569 ILLLIISRIGGGVLK

-589 GGT
+589 GGK